1 MLVPWQQNPHK
12 GLRSPE
18 FSMISDQEEEEEACV
33 PKAEATSVAVC
44 ALDLQEELA
53 QELVEVHPEQVVVED
68 RDQHEDE
75 VEGGEENVRD
85 LRKKV

>member
-1 MLVPWQQNPHK
+1 
-12 GLRSPE
+12 
-18 FSMISDQEEEEEACV
+18 MISDQEEEEVACV

-44 ALDLQEELA
+44 ALDLPEELA
-53 QELVEVHPEQVVVED
+53 WELVEVHPEQVVEED

-75 VEGGEENVRD
+75 VEVEGGEENVRN

>member
-1 MLVPWQQNPHK
+1 
-12 GLRSPE
+12 
-18 FSMISDQEEEEEACV
+18 MISDQEEEEEEEACV

-53 QELVEVHPEQVVVED
+53 QELVEVHPEQVLVED